1 MTVGEEFQRIR
12 THDLALAFAVKPV
25 DAVTGRPLR
34 NAATVSIDGVPEEPI
49 RNPSE
54 YWLFLTPPV
63 KLPDDPVTVS
73 VDAGRDYV
81 DVPYEIHV
89 GNLTSPGMVLPV
101 HPSVEYPFAAH
112 ETVIEGCVKHDG
124 EPAAGA
130 TVTLEGVGGSD
141 SNGDSE
147 NGDTENGD
155 SENGDTENGDSE
167 NGDTENRDPG
177 AALEAIGGDPPVT
190 VTDGDGSFALLVRGI
205 VRSDIAMDEPL
216 RIDTESE
223 DPNVVKYYPNGA
235 PVTPQLSV
243 IHDGES
249 KTEDVTFNAGEWT
262 KFGSIDLQS

>member
-1 MTVGEEFQRIR
+1 MIVGKEFQRIR
-12 THDLALAFAVKPV
+12 THEVELVFAVKPV

-34 NAATVSIDGVPEEPI
+34 DAATVSIDGVPEEPI

-54 YWLFLTPPV
+54 YWLFLSPPV
-63 KLPDDPVTVS
+63 ALPDDPVMVS
-73 VDAGRDYV
+73 VDAGRGYV

-89 GNLTSPGMVLPV
+89 GELNSPGMVLPV
-101 HPSVEYPFAAH
+101 HPTVEYPFAAH
-112 ETVIEGCVKHDG
+112 ETVIAGSVKHDG

-141 SNGDSE
+141 SNGDTE

-155 SENGDTENGDSE
+155 TENGE
-167 NGDTENRDPG
+167 LG

-243 IHDGES
+243 VHDGES
-249 KTEDVTFNAGEWT
+249 KTKDVTFKAGEWT